1 MGSSSVVKWRESLL
15 DEPDNRQLESVFQK
29 KKKKKK
35 KTPII
40 LTLLN
45 SVLTETLNLTRQAT
59 TQFLLMNYYINI
71 AQYIKGTSD
80 IIERRILQ
88 PYRSSVYM

>member
-1 MGSSSVVKWRESLL
+1 MNQTT
-15 DEPDNRQLESVFQK
+15 DNWKVFLQK

-35 KTPII
+35 KKERKKIKERKKKTRII
-40 LTLLN
+40 MTLLN

-59 TQFLLMNYYINI
+59 TQLLLMNYYI
-71 AQYIKGTSD
+71 AQYIKGTSE

-88 PYRSSVYM
+88 PCSSSVYM